1 MGEVGANH
9 KIIGSLRHQWR
20 NNDGRGQLETR
31 NRGVMMGD
39 VWTENLKRNEG
50 ISLAAA

>member
-1 MGEVGANH
+1 MGEVGANG
-9 KIIGSLRHQWR
+9 KLVERLCYQWR
-20 NNDGRGQLETR
+20 NYDGRGQLETR